1 MNILWFRRDLRLSDN
16 EIVTLA
22 AAEQAEVLP
31 CFIIDPWFYQQSN
44 VGKAR
49 VKFLFESLENL
60 NSNLKQR
67 GSQLYLFEGKTVDL
81 LQSLTRELLQQ
92 GHRPKLFFNRDVQ
105 VEYGIARDRT
115 VLDFYRQLNLECH
128 LGLSS
133 FLQTEDRTDSW
144 DEEYYTYQ
152 RQPLHQA
159 PTQINTPQLSLN
171 LPQLTFEELKQKYSQ
186 FWTADSG
193 YFNGAE
199 SSAIATLDS
208 FLSSRFHG
216 YHWKLSRPW
225 LAQKGATSHLSPHIA
240 FGTISTR
247 TIYQRT
253 KARAAELSNQPK
265 AEFSLKAFRVSEA

>member
-1 MNILWFRRDLRLSDN
+1 
-16 EIVTLA
+16 
-22 AAEQAEVLP
+22 
-31 CFIIDPWFYQQSN
+31 
-44 VGKAR
+44 
-49 VKFLFESLENL
+49 
-60 NSNLKQR
+60 
-67 GSQLYLFEGKTVDL
+67 
-81 LQSLTRELLQQ
+81 
-92 GHRPKLFFNRDVQ
+92 
-105 VEYGIARDRT
+105 
-115 VLDFYRQLNLECH
+115 
-128 LGLSS
+128 LSS

-186 FWTADSG
+186 FWAEESG
-193 YFNGAE
+193 YFTGGE
-199 SSAIATLDS
+199 DSAIATLDS

-247 TIYQRT
+247 QIYQST
-253 KARAAELSNQPK
+253 KARAAELANQPK